1 MTIKGII
8 DENKLYISLT
18 QTIAMIGIAAAVGW
32 RAHVCMSHVET
43 ELKEIKKT
51 QQQQDEKLK
60 ELTVAIHNIEKR
72 EDRWSGT
79 DMGVWVRLAM
89 LRTGLDLPTAKEVT
103 SQRMDN

>member
-8 DENKLYISLT
+8 DENKTYIRLGTAISL
-18 QTIAMIGIAAAVGW
+18 IAIAAATGW
-32 RAHVCMSHVET
+32 RVHACMAHVET
-43 ELKEIKKT
+43 ELREIKAK
-51 QQQQDEKLK
+51 QIEQDEKLK
-60 ELTVAIHNIEKR
+60 ELTVAIHSIEKR